1 MLIDMTSYAIVDSY
15 HLNHISTAI
24 GSTCRTF
31 GHCSCEF
38 WGELDPMLPLAP
50 GVPRPQTT
58 RLALGN
64 IDVWAGRVLAKIA

>member
-1 MLIDMTSYAIVDSY
+1 MAIVNDAC
-15 HLNHISTAI
+15 H
-24 GSTCRTF
+24 TF
-31 GHCSCEF
+31 GHCSREF

-64 IDVWAGRVLAKIA
+64 VDVGARGVLAKIAQSA